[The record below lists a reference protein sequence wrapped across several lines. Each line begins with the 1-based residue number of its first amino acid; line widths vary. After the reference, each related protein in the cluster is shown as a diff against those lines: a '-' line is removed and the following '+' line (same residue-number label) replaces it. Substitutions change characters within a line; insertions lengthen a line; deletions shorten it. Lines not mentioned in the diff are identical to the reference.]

1 MNSMNLKLCLNDQVK
16 LQFHGS
22 VDITEKDAIF
32 NYRRKY
38 LPTQQV
44 QVYRST
50 TSCLILVNTCIHNA
64 QMHLHIFEGFMPMI
78 ISYVTACIEV
88 ILSVL
93 LCPHLSYTTQVA
105 YHTPPRF
112 PIDVIETI
120 REGASLLFQRL
131 GLRDFARID
140 GWFLPNSVPM
150 SSSSESK
157 FGRTE
162 LGNIIFT
169 DINLVSQ
176 VSDFLAGFVIS
187 IDSC

>member
-1 MNSMNLKLCLNDQVK
+1 MNSMNLKLCLNDQVE

-78 ISYVTACIEV
+78 ISYVTVCIEV

-93 LCPHLSYTTQVA
+93 LCPHLSCTTQVA

-140 GWFLPNSVPM
+140 GWFLPNSVHM

-157 FGRTE
+157 FGGTE